1 MDPTLI
7 AFMLGISII
16 LGLMGLLFF
25 IWALR
30 GGQFDDEN
38 KMLQGLL
45 YDDTGDLN
53 SAKKNSDKE
62 RSAKD
67 GEEKRD

>member
-16 LGLMGLLFF
+16 LGLFGLLFF

-45 YDDTGDLN
+45 YDDTSDLN
-53 SAKKNSDKE
+53 SAAKKSQKEKKETESKNSD
-62 RSAKD
+62 
-67 GEEKRD
+67 

>member
-16 LGLMGLLFF
+16 LGLLGLLFF

-30 GGQFDDEN
+30 SGQFDDEN

-53 SAKKNSDKE
+53 SAANKSKKEKKETEDKKSD
-62 RSAKD
+62 
-67 GEEKRD
+67 